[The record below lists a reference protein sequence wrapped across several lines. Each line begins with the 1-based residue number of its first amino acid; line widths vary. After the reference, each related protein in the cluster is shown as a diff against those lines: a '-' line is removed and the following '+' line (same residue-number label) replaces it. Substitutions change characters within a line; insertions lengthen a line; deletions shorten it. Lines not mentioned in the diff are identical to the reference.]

1 LILKVDKAFEKDL
14 KDIQDL
20 KLRRK
25 VASVMEAIIN
35 AERLKDLKQ
44 SKKLRGGDI
53 YYSIKIQEYRIGF
66 VFENKVITL
75 VRFLHRKDIYRYFP
89 K

>member
-1 LILKVDKAFEKDL
+1 MILKVDKAFEKDL

>member
-1 LILKVDKAFEKDL
+1 MILKVDKAFEKDL

-25 VASVMEAIIN
+25 VASVMESIIN

-53 YYSIKIQEYRIGF
+53 YYIIKIQEYRIGF